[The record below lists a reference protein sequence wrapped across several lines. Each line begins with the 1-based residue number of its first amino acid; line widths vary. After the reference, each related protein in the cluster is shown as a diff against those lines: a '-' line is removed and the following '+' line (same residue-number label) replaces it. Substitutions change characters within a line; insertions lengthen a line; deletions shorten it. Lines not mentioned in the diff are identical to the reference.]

1 MSNLEPEQVK
11 QAESAPSSPENAPES
26 PEKKEE
32 SALYYTK
39 WQQRMMKKG
48 YVVTPKVKKP
58 AKQNAI
64 EWIATL
70 VGALLL
76 VLLLKAFVGSPVV
89 VDGNSMY
96 PTLHNGEI
104 MIMSKL
110 HYGTSYF
117 FNQPIVLGGEPE
129 RFDVVVCRYPDRGS
143 TNFVKRVVGL
153 PGDTVQISGGYL
165 YVNGVKYTEK
175 FLSACRKCIFNL

>member
-26 PEKKEE
+26 AEKKEE

-117 FNQPIVLGGEPE
+117 FNQPIVLGAS
-129 RFDVVVCRYPDRGS
+129 RSALMSWCAAILTAAARILSSAWWVCRAIRFKFPAATCTS
-143 TNFVKRVVGL
+143 T
-153 PGDTVQISGGYL
+153 
-165 YVNGVKYTEK
+165 
-175 FLSACRKCIFNL
+175 A